1 MSGFVSFISAGP
13 GDPELLTLKGAAR
26 LREADVVLY
35 DDLASGVILDLARP
49 GANLVAVGK
58 RAGRPSTKQH
68 HVNRLLVDY
77 AATGVRV
84 VRLKS
89 GDAGIFGRLEEEIE
103 TLREAGIGYEI
114 VPGVTSACA
123 AAARAGIPLTR
134 RHTSRRVQFVTGA
147 DVTGDLPPNLNWA
160 ALADPDATTVVYMGR
175 RTFPALAAKLIAHGL
190 AADTPALVAESLGR
204 SDELLVRTTIA
215 ELAEQLAR
223 GGAAST
229 AAVILFGALAGIIR
243 HDGPGRA
250 SPLDAGSA
258 KGAHRRGMVLNAAQ
272 SAGA

>member
-35 DDLASGVILDLARP
+35 DDLASGAILDLARP

-58 RAGRPSTKQH
+58 RAGRPSTRQQ

-77 AATGVRV
+77 AATGVRL

-103 TLREAGIGYEI
+103 TLRAAGVGYEI
-114 VPGVTSACA
+114 IPGVTSACVA
-123 AAARAGIPLTR
+123 AAHAGIPLTR

-147 DVTGDLPPNLNWA
+147 DVTGQLPANLNWT
-160 ALADPDATTVVYMGR
+160 ALADPEATTVAYMGQ
-175 RTFPALAAKLIAHGL
+175 RTFPALAAKLIEHGL
-190 AADTPALVAESLGR
+190 APDTPALLAESLGHAEER
-204 SDELLVRTTIA
+204 LMRTTIA
-215 ELAEQLAR
+215 KLAQQLAQA
-223 GGAAST
+223 GAATT
-229 AAVILFGALAGIIR
+229 AAVILFGALAG
-243 HDGPGRA
+243 D
-250 SPLDAGSA
+250 SS
-258 KGAHRRGMVLNAAQ
+258 
-272 SAGA
+272 